1 VIQVHN
7 LLGAAQKGS
16 VCVQRDLYL
25 VISEE
30 YKAGKQL
37 TYGKGL
43 RDGWKAVSFSSSLAI
58 PDRF

>member
-1 VIQVHN
+1 LEQHK
-7 LLGAAQKGS
+7 KGS